1 MGVVT
6 LLTAEEYLNMPETPG
21 KHELLDGEVISLP
34 VANKFHNDISRS
46 FEDLLRAALG
56 RPRVWLVEGYRL
68 RRGWLIPDVSA
79 IWPDQPAGEWFEG
92 APMIAIEIVS
102 RGNSAE
108 DIQRKREAYLEEG
121 AAEVW
126 IVYPVSRVMDVFRKD
141 GSYVRVVDVYDCA
154 SIGVQVELQK
164 ILPAA
169 RAARFARW
177 AGQEAYPTYC
187 RNAWVGFT
195 AAACRAGK

>member
-21 KHELLDGEVISLP
+21 KHELLDGELISLP

-108 DIQRKREAYLEEG
+108 EIQRKRAAYLEEG

-141 GSYVRVVDVYDCA
+141 GSYVRRRRCLRLCVD
-154 SIGVQVELQK
+154 
-164 ILPAA
+164 
-169 RAARFARW
+169 R
-177 AGQEAYPTYC
+177 
-187 RNAWVGFT
+187 
-195 AAACRAGK
+195 RAGGTAEDFTGGASGALRALGRPGGLPHLLP

>member
-1 MGVVT
+1 MGAVT

-21 KHELLDGEVISLP
+21 KHELLDGELISLP
-34 VANKFHNDISRS
+34 VAKRFHNKIGRS
-46 FEDLLRAALG
+46 FEDLLQTSLG

-79 IWPDQPAGEWFEG
+79 TWPDQVEGEWFEG

-108 DIQRKREAYLEEG
+108 EIQRKREAYLEEG

-141 GSYVRVVDVYDCA
+141 GSYVRVTDIYDCIL
-154 SIGVQVELQK
+154 IGVQVDLRT

-169 RAARFARW
+169 
-177 AGQEAYPTYC
+177 
-187 RNAWVGFT
+187 
-195 AAACRAGK
+195 